1 MCTGISILMMH
12 HYPGLGSASDWS
24 CSVANLIQ
32 LIRRTTQICV
42 VACYPYGISA
52 LVSQMSFGGETSGHI
67 AKCWLFS
74 QATKVR
80 VRVRVTVRHWYF
92 IARLMKVPDDLI
104 PHLLYVNTL

>member
-1 MCTGISILMMH
+1 M
-12 HYPGLGSASDWS
+12 
-24 CSVANLIQ
+24 
-32 LIRRTTQICV
+32 
-42 VACYPYGISA
+42 ACYPYGISA

-80 VRVRVTVRHWYF
+80 VRATVRHWYF
-92 IARLMKVPDDLI
+92 IARLINVPDDLI

>member
-1 MCTGISILMMH
+1 MCAEISILMMH

-24 CSVANLIQ
+24 CSVGNLIQ
-32 LIRRTTQICV
+32 LIRRTMQIWV
-42 VACYPYGISA
+42 VACYLYGISA

-80 VRVRVTVRHWYF
+80 VRVTVRHWYF
-92 IARLMKVPDDLI
+92 IASLIKVPDDLI

>member
-1 MCTGISILMMH
+1 MEFL
-12 HYPGLGSASDWS
+12 
-24 CSVANLIQ
+24 
-32 LIRRTTQICV
+32 R
-42 VACYPYGISA
+42 
-52 LVSQMSFGGETSGHI
+52 SFLRCHLAGETSGHI

>member
-1 MCTGISILMMH
+1 MMH

-32 LIRRTTQICV
+32 PIRRTTQIWV